1 MNAAVLASGS
11 GTNFQALLDREG
23 REGTRWTTRLL
34 IVDRP
39 GIAAVER
46 AERAGVP
53 VCHMPVKGRD
63 PAEIGA
69 AMLAVLRAAKI
80 EVIFLAGYLRLV
92 PAAVTEAFR
101 HRILN
106 VHPAL
111 LPAFGGQGMWGQAVH
126 EAVLRSGARVSGVT
140 VHFVDERYDEGSIFA
155 QWPVPVREGDDA
167 RALAARVLEVEH
179 LLYPLAA
186 QHLCRALAVGA
197 DAVPLALSSGAFSLG
212 ASKLGLSDLVAE
224 AFQDEEAN
232 ADEGPRMSCRR

>member
-1 MNAAVLASGS
+1 MTAAVFASGS

-23 REGTRWTTRLL
+23 REGARWTTRLL
-34 IVDRP
+34 IVDRQ

-63 PAEIGA
+63 PAEIGT

-197 DAVPLALSSGAFSLG
+197 DAVPLALPSGAFSLG

-224 AFQDEEAN
+224 AFQDGGAN
-232 ADEGPRMSCRR
+232 ADEGP

>member
-1 MNAAVLASGS
+1 MNAAVFASGS
-11 GTNFQALLDREG
+11 GTNLQALLDREG
-23 REGTRWTTRLL
+23 KEGARWTTRLL
-34 IVDRP
+34 IVDRQ
-39 GIAAVER
+39 GIAAVKR

-53 VCHMPVKGRD
+53 VCHVPVKGRD
-63 PAEIGA
+63 PAEVGA

-126 EAVLRSGARVSGVT
+126 ETVLRSGARVSGVT
-140 VHFVDERYDEGSIFA
+140 VHFVDERYDEGRIFA

-197 DAVPLALSSGAFSLG
+197 DAVPLALPSGAFSLD
-212 ASKLGLSDLVAE
+212 ASKSDLSDLVAE
-224 AFQDEEAN
+224 AFQDGGAN

>member
-1 MNAAVLASGS
+1 MNAAVFASGS

-23 REGTRWTTRLL
+23 KEGARWTTRLL
-34 IVDRP
+34 IVDRQ

-46 AERAGVP
+46 AERASVP
-53 VCHMPVKGRD
+53 VCHIPVKGRD
-63 PAEIGA
+63 PTEVGA
-69 AMLAVLRAAKI
+69 ATLAVLRAAKI

-92 PAAVTEAFR
+92 PAAVTAVFR

-111 LPAFGGQGMWGQAVH
+111 LPAFGGEGMWGQAVH

-140 VHFVDERYDEGSIFA
+140 VHFVDERYDEGDILA
-155 QWPVPVREGDDA
+155 QWPVPVRERDDA

-197 DAVPLALSSGAFSLG
+197 AAVPLAWPDGAFLLG
-212 ASKLGLSDLVAE
+212 RLKPGLSDLVAE
-224 AFQDEEAN
+224 AFQD
-232 ADEGPRMSCRR
+232 G